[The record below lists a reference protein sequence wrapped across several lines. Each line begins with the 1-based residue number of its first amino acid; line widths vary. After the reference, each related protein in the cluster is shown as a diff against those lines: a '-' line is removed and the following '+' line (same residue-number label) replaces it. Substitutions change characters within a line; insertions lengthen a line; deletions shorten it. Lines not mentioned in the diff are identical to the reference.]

1 MGLFDFLKKQELEA
15 IKQLNSQLERY
26 KLISDIELE
35 AERLKKDL
43 EQTVSS
49 KIIEIKNVETEFN
62 SLNSNYQTALE
73 TYKNLRKEVSVF
85 ESKLDLI
92 EFGIYE
98 PVYDFE
104 RSDDYRAEQ
113 NKIIQLQKQ
122 MISSERVYTSQR
134 SL

>member
-26 KLISDIELE
+26 KLISYIELE

-122 MISSERVYTSQR
+122 MISSERVYTS
-134 SL
+134 